1 MNILAIN
8 ILFMT
13 YLTGVSVT
21 ESTSSTVPT
30 EIASGNGS
38 DATPTTNVYNSSTNL
53 YKELLKNYDTRVL
66 PRKDASQPIDIA
78 AIFYLQGVFELDT
91 VSQRLSI
98 LGYYVLSWKD
108 DILVW
113 NVSLHGGIDKIKLP
127 ISQVWVPPLRLSV
140 TYGGKGKIGDTDDIV
155 EITSDGKSVLTTD
168 NTYNIFCDVNIKFY
182 PFDKH
187 DCVFYVFVT
196 QINFLDVNISQFTA
210 ELSSIYFKENTEWRV
225 VRFRSTRLLFLS
237 YVTIRM
243 NLELERRHEFILF
256 TTICPLVL
264 LSVINV
270 GVFLVPVN
278 SGEKGSI
285 AVTIFLSYSV
295 FITTISEEL
304 PRNSLNISYILIY
317 ISLLLLLSVLAVVY
331 SYIQSCLYDR
341 CGNERVTIKCLRKPR
356 STPTKGVTDSATSA
370 FAFQSEVNQTTNK
383 KKTTLITDESSPE
396 TDHLTWNTLLHRLD
410 LIVFVFM
417 LIIVVTGTSLFFV
430 FLSSGS
436 NTIQYNTK
444 VY

>member
-8 ILFMT
+8 IIFMI

-21 ESTSSTVPT
+21 ESTPSAVPT
-30 EIASGNGS
+30 ETASGNGS
-38 DATPTTNVYNSSTNL
+38 DATPTPNVYNSSTNL
-53 YKELLKNYDTRVL
+53 YKELLKNYDARVL

-225 VRFRSTRLLFLS
+225 VRFRSTRLLYLS

-341 CGNERVTIKCLRKPR
+341 CGNERVNIKCLRKPR
-356 STPTKGVTDSATSA
+356 SLPTKGVTASTTPAI
-370 FAFQSEVNQTTNK
+370 AFQSEMNQTTNQN
-383 KKTTLITDESSPE
+383 KTTLISDESTPE

-417 LIIVVTGTSLFFV
+417 LFIVVTGTSLFFV

-436 NTIQYNTK
+436 NT
-444 VY
+444 